1 MAKIKICGIRRKED
15 IDYVNRYLP
24 DYVGLVFAESK
35 RKVTEDE
42 AKELKSRLK
51 SGIKVVGVF
60 VNDEPE
66 LIAGLCRRGII
77 DLIQLHGDED
87 LEYIM
92 RLKAMTD
99 KPVIRAVRVQS
110 PEQVLAAE
118 KLPCEYLLLDTYAKD
133 CYGGSGRTMD
143 RSLIPKLEKPW
154 FLAGGLSAE
163 VLPEAME
170 EVSPFGFDVSSGA
183 ETDGFK
189 DEEKIRK
196 IIEIIRR
203 AR

>member
-1 MAKIKICGIRRKED
+1 MAKIKICGLRRKED
-15 IDYVNRYLP
+15 IDYVNRYMP
-24 DYVGLVFAESK
+24 DYVGFVFAGSK
-35 RKVTEDE
+35 RQVTKEE
-42 AKELKSRLK
+42 AAELKGRLK
-51 SGIKVVGVF
+51 SGIKAAGVF
-60 VNDEPE
+60 VNEKPE
-66 LIAGLCRRGII
+66 VIADICRRGII

-87 LEYIM
+87 LRYIEK
-92 RLKAMTD
+92 LKAMTD
-99 KPVIRAVRVQS
+99 KPLIRAVRVRT
-110 PEQVLAAE
+110 PEQVLEAQ
-118 KLPCEYLLLDTYAKD
+118 KLPCEYLLLDTYTKES
-133 CYGGSGRTMD
+133 YGGSGRTMD
-143 RSLIPKLEKPW
+143 RSLIPRLKKPW

-203 AR
+203 AK